1 MTIGVVDNAGGRGN
15 PYRDL
20 RNGKFAS
27 APIGADVVQDIADS
41 AKSLDKARERV
52 ADRIAKDDPAARV
65 ASRGKG
71 TGNMFGVKDTG
82 ETYVPKRTPE
92 MSDFDWEKDQ
102 KRAGEPIYDFSERA
116 EVLDGLLEGWRKSGV
131 DTETIYRSGGH
142 GEWSKSRLA
151 AQKALEDKIW
161 NERAANVPNEGRGII
176 AGGLGGSGKG
186 YTLKNKLNVDK
197 DSYFT
202 INPDDVKEA
211 MADANMIPILDKRF
225 TPMEMSPIVH
235 EEASIIAKRLAERAY
250 VERKNIVW
258 DFTMGS
264 VGSTEGKLKSMR
276 DAGYDNIGAVF
287 VDVSMDKSLAQA
299 RSRWENGLRA
309 FGDVGGDKEL
319 GGRFLPSGASELNKP
334 ADGSPWRSKNRAV
347 FEEVKDQFDA
357 VRVYDN
363 EKGSKVIEERGE
375 LSGS

>member
-27 APIGADVVQDIADS
+27 APIGADVVQDIAGS
-41 AKSLDKARERV
+41 AKSLDNARQRV

-71 TGNMFGVKDTG
+71 TGNMFGIKDTG
-82 ETYVPKRTPE
+82 ENYVPKRTPE
-92 MSDFDWEKDQ
+92 MSDFDWKKDQ
-102 KRAGEPIYDFSERA
+102 KRAGQPIYDFSERA
-116 EVLDGLLEGWRKSGV
+116 EVLDEMLTRWRENGV
-131 DTETIYRSGGH
+131 DTENIYRSGGH

-161 NERAANVPNEGRGII
+161 SDQAANVPNEGKGII

-186 YTLKNKLNVDK
+186 YTLENKLNVNP

-202 INPDDVKEA
+202 INPDVVKEY
-211 MADANMIPILDKRF
+211 MAEANMIPILDKRF

-250 VERKNIVW
+250 AERKNIVW
-258 DFTMGS
+258 DFTMATQKS
-264 VGSTEGKLKSMR
+264 VESKLKSMR

-309 FGDVGGDKEL
+309 YGDVGGDKEL
-319 GGRFLPSGASELNKP
+319 GGRFLPSGASLDNAPKEGN
-334 ADGSPWRSKNRAV
+334 PWRSQNRQV
-347 FEEVKDQFDA
+347 FETVKDQFDA

-363 EKGSKVIEERGE
+363 EKESKVIEERGE